1 MEQVRAVVEMAEAPA
16 LSVLGVSDGAGLGN
30 ERADP
35 EHTQLCDF
43 GVFGSSAS
51 VLGDKI

>member
-16 LSVLGVSDGAGLGN
+16 LSLLAVSDGAGLGY
-30 ERADP
+30 EQADP

-43 GVFGSSAS
+43 GVLWFISFSFGR
-51 VLGDKI
+51 